1 LHDPTPRFRQRQQL
15 EFCPRVILRPSPP
28 LSPSSNGFADPDLD
42 LGQRHFWLAVDS
54 ERAAGVHYPEG
65 PAGPTQAEAKALKR
79 AFDPIGVRQLAG
91 HSLSFFTAFPSRS

>member
-28 LSPSSNGFADPDLD
+28 LSSWSNKFAYPDLD
-42 LGQRHFWLAVDS
+42 LGQRHCWLAVDG

-65 PAGPTQAEAKALKR
+65 PAGTTQAEAKALKR
-79 AFDPIGVRQLAG
+79 AFDPICVRQLAG
-91 HSLSFFTAFPSRS
+91 HSLSSFTASPSRS